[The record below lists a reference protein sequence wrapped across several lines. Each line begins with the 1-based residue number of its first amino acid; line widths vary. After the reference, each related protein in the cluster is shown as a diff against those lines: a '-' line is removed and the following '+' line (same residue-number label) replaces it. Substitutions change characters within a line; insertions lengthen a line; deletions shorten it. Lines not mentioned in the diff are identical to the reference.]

1 MQRSAVAGLM
11 ASGAWATLF
20 TQIQPFFVGQGTISD
35 SNRRACAPICHF
47 KDDAESHLPCHE
59 GPWHGIAKIGEV
71 NAASP
76 LFLTV
81 ELTLQVHEEMIR
93 AYGGSE
99 GIRDRG
105 LIASAVAQGQ
115 NAHHYGAADFFGIAA
130 AHTYHLAES
139 QAFIDD
145 NKRTGAAVA
154 LSFLVYERCRYCA
167 HQFTRGS

>member
-1 MQRSAVAGLM
+1 M
-11 ASGAWATLF
+11 
-20 TQIQPFFVGQGTISD
+20 
-35 SNRRACAPICHF
+35 
-47 KDDAESHLPCHE
+47 
-59 GPWHGIAKIGEV
+59 

-154 LSFLVYERCRYCA
+154 LSFLYMNGVDIARISSQEVHEMMIGIATKELSKSGLADLLRSRLA
-167 HQFTRGS
+167 